1 LENYLKK
8 EIAKMDQMGNV
19 AINTIIPVFTA
30 FGGVLL
36 TFWFREKQETLSALR
51 AVKTE
56 LKHNDE
62 LGESTLHDLFSKRP
76 SGYDKL
82 KKLDTVPLQTSAFEH
97 FVNSGVAVKISDDIE
112 DSIWYHY
119 LVIRSINRD
128 ISRRL
133 DAPDETELLRID
145 DEILSGILYLSGA
158 DRLEVM
164 KANIREN
171 SRVEK
176 EIAEKL
182 ERQKDLEDGGWGDVT
197 KHTFDAIEDTLE
209 DEIRARHPVP
219 KYILKLVGK

>member
-1 LENYLKK
+1 
-8 EIAKMDQMGNV
+8 MGNI

-51 AVKTE
+51 AIKTE
-56 LKHNDE
+56 LKHNDD
-62 LGESTLHDLFSKRP
+62 LGESTLHDLFSERP
-76 SGYDKL
+76 AGYDKL
-82 KKLDTVPLQTSAFEH
+82 SKLDTVPLQTSAFEH

-119 LVIRSINRD
+119 LVVRSINRD

-133 DAPDETELLRID
+133 DASDQTEISRID
-145 DEILSGILYLSGA
+145 DEILNGILYLSGA

-164 KANIREN
+164 KANIRGN
-171 SRVEK
+171 RSVEQ
-176 EIAEKL
+176 EITEKL
-182 ERQKDLEDGGWGDVT
+182 ESQKNLEDGGWGDVT

-209 DEIRARHPVP
+209 KEIRARHPAPVF
-219 KYILKLVGK
+219 ILKLAGR